1 MKNGKENRLFN
12 SHLMERMK
20 MYSPTS
26 SKLFNLAAKKTS
38 FPKPNRSAFTLIEV
52 LLVLAILVVVAGF
65 VTFNVIGVA
74 DEANK
79 KAAKVQIASL
89 SSFVNTYRLTV
100 GSFPSSLDAL
110 YTQPSD
116 LQDVSKWTQLSAKP
130 IPPDPWGRAYEFK
143 IDGSKF
149 EIRSVG
155 PDGQSNTPDDIVS

>member
-1 MKNGKENRLFN
+1 
-12 SHLMERMK
+12 
-20 MYSPTS
+20 MYSPALCS
-26 SKLFNLAAKKTS
+26 NSPSESLNRLMNKTTR
-38 FPKPNRSAFTLIEV
+38 FRKYRSAFTLIEV

-79 KAAKVQIASL
+79 KAAKVQIANL

-100 GSFPSSLDAL
+100 GSFPSTLDAL

-155 PDGQSNTPDDIVS
+155 PDGQSNTPDDIVN

>member
-1 MKNGKENRLFN
+1 
-12 SHLMERMK
+12 MERMK
-20 MYSPTS
+20 MYRPS
-26 SKLFNLAAKKTS
+26 SIELLNLPIKKTRLL
-38 FPKPNRSAFTLIEV
+38 KPHRSAFTLIEV

-65 VTFNVIGVA
+65 VTFNVINVA

-79 KAAKVQIASL
+79 KAAKVQIANL

>member
-1 MKNGKENRLFN
+1 
-12 SHLMERMK
+12 
-20 MYSPTS
+20 MYSPAFDHKS
-26 SKLFNLAAKKTS
+26 SNELLNRNMRNETRYS
-38 FPKPNRSAFTLIEV
+38 SHDNRYRSAFTLIEV

-79 KAAKVQIASL
+79 KAAKVQIANL
-89 SSFVNTYRLTV
+89 ASFVNTYRLTV
-100 GSFPSSLDAL
+100 GSFPSTLDAL

-155 PDGQSNTPDDIVS
+155 PDGQSNTPDDIVN